1 MADNSLTGYNG
12 GPFPDSIEN
21 IQLGGNNFNS
31 TTINMF
37 LSTILD
43 SVPNSPSPRGV
54 TRQCNIGNNAL
65 PTGQGLTDRAQ
76 LKTNGWLFN
85 DL

>member
-1 MADNSLTGYNG
+1 MADNSLTGYDG
-12 GPFPDSIEN
+12 GDFPNSIEN

-43 SVPNSPSPRGV
+43 SVPNSPSPRGK
-54 TRQCNIGNNAL
+54 TRQCNIGNNQL
-65 PTGQGLTDRAQ
+65 PTGQGLTDRNQ
-76 LKTNGWLFN
+76 LITNGWQFN